1 MKKIIMMVVMLGLTG
16 GVYAAEMCAGQL
28 VCFPNGPLGGE
39 MPHGQNSP
47 QFSDLAV
54 HASAINAQAAA
65 RDTAVP
71 PVPAPVAVTAPRLS
85 GIKKSLEPAVTA
97 PEDRTDPF
105 DVRKLYVIP
114 ATDAWQGPFVV
125 QFWKSADLAAV
136 KNVLK
141 LTGLKQAE
149 LKNDGNGY
157 YARVQMDY
165 EFAGIMVM
173 NLTDYTSVRY
183 VAVNQKLWDIMS
195 KY

>member
-1 MKKIIMMVVMLGLTG
+1 MKKILMVAAMLGLTG
-16 GVYAAEMCAGQL
+16 GVYAAEMCAGS
-28 VCFPNGPLGGE
+28 VSCFPNGPLGGE

-47 QFSDLAV
+47 QFADLAV

-65 RDTAVP
+65 RDTAIP
-71 PVPAPVAVTAPRLS
+71 PAHAPAAVKTPRPG
-85 GIKKSLEPAVTA
+85 GIKKSLEAAVTT
-97 PEDRTDPF
+97 PKDQTDPF

-114 ATDAWQGPFVV
+114 AADAWQGPFVV

-136 KNVLK
+136 QNVIK
-141 LTGLKQAE
+141 LSGLKYTE

-165 EFAGIMVM
+165 EFAGMMAM
-173 NLTDYTSVRY
+173 NMTDYTSVRY
-183 VAVNQKLWDIMS
+183 VAVNQKLWDRMS